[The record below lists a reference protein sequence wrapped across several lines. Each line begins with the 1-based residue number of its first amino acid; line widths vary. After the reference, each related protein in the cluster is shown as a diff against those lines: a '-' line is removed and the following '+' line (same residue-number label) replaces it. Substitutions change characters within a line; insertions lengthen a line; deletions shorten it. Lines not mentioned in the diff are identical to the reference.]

1 MRIVSSLFLGFV
13 ATCFPAVSAVVLAV
27 FGEAYAIIR
36 LAEGAILDA
45 IAAILESAANSA
57 LEFLVPHGSRL
68 TFRIG
73 FLVAILTP
81 GADKIKPRTERGRPE
96 RAEMMA

>member
-13 ATCFPAVSAVVLAV
+13 AACFPAVSAVVLAV
-27 FGEAYAIIR
+27 FSEAHPIIR
-36 LAEGAILDA
+36 LANGAILDA
-45 IAAILESAANSA
+45 IAAILESAAYSA
-57 LEFLVPHGSRL
+57 LEFLVTHGWRL
-68 TFRIG
+68 SFRTG

-81 GADKIKPRTERGRPE
+81 GANKIKPRTERGRRE